1 MVLARDKELADLKEM
16 MKQFEQVF
24 YMGFTDAENS
34 CGLVIFKALRLGSA
48 EGWMAVIDALNLPA
62 TFPFRDLA

>member
-1 MVLARDKELADLKEM
+1 MVSARDKELADLKET

-34 CGLVIFKALRLGSA
+34 CGLVIFKALKLGSA
-48 EGWMAVIDALNLPA
+48 EGWMAIVDALNLLV
-62 TFPFRDLA
+62 TFPFKDLA

>member
-1 MVLARDKELADLKEM
+1 MVSASDKELADLKET

-24 YMGFTDAENS
+24 YMGFIDAENS

-48 EGWMAVIDALNLPA
+48 EG
-62 TFPFRDLA
+62 